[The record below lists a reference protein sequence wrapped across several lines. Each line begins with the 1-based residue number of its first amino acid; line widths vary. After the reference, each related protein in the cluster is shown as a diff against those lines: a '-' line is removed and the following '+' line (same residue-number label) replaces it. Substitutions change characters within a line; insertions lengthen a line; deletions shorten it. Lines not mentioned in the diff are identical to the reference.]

1 MVSESASLPPGVPCA
16 PATDGAS
23 RAVGGAAD
31 GGGAS
36 AAPTS
41 PREPSAD
48 APTWRARPLKKLASL
63 LVLPPVVHP
72 NSQFRRHWDAFTA
85 FFALCALWQLPL
97 GLVVSWWPSS
107 PLGAFE
113 SSAAARLLNLWL
125 DAWCVRADAG
135 RRSPAEMRT
144 ETPAL

>member
-1 MVSESASLPPGVPCA
+1 M
-16 PATDGAS
+16 
-23 RAVGGAAD
+23 
-31 GGGAS
+31 
-36 AAPTS
+36 
-41 PREPSAD
+41 
-48 APTWRARPLKKLASL
+48 
-63 LVLPPVVHP
+63 LPPVVHP

-125 DAWCVRADAG
+125 DAWCVWSARAVGGGVLTPPNHTQDAA
-135 RRSPAEMRT
+135 RF
-144 ETPAL
+144 L